1 MAIKGGNFLP
11 HYSTK
16 STRTRTRLV
25 DVKMNKDDQ
34 NRAGAS
40 KKWKLMMFSLLGW
53 PNFQTQFTSFLIGL
67 HFTYARFFTCYEKPE
82 FENSKEFQ
90 GLRKK
95 NQQRSLN

>member
-40 KKWKLMMFSLLGW
+40 KKMEA
-53 PNFQTQFTSFLIGL
+53 NDVLIIRV
-67 HFTYARFFTCYEKPE
+67 A
-82 FENSKEFQ
+82 
-90 GLRKK
+90 
-95 NQQRSLN
+95 

>member
-53 PNFQTQFTSFLIGL
+53 PNFQTQLTSF
-67 HFTYARFFTCYEKPE
+67 FDMFSFYV
-82 FENSKEFQ
+82 
-90 GLRKK
+90 RKV
-95 NQQRSLN
+95 LFML